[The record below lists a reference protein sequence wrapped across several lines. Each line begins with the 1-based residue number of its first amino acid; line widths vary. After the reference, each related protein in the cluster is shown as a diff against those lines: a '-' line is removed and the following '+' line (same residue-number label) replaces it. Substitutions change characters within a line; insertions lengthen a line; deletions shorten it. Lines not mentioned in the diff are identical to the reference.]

1 MTAYTANLVDASPD
15 VTLTVTA
22 PDGRVLLV
30 TVALNTTTDHLTH
43 DPAAPAPAL
52 VIYLDTDGR
61 QPMPSGCASTS
72 IRRAGV
78 QLPARAALV
87 RRRPG
92 PPCVTEEEI

>member
-52 VIYLDTDGR
+52 VIYLDTDGWEPTPER
-61 QPMPSGCASTS
+61 LRVNVNDGPAFNYP
-72 IRRAGV
+72 RAPRWYGDD
-78 QLPARAALV
+78 LGHPA
-87 RRRPG
+87 
-92 PPCVTEEEI
+92 